1 MEATVTTWRGVPAD
15 KLVRLLGEK
24 GDGFHPRDICDP
36 GWIADEFGIPLE
48 LLPVEEILADESRGI
63 VLRKDGQ
70 PVAYMQ
76 GVVAGDLIDAIAAGL
91 GVEWPAD
98 ARRGYSGG
106 RFDLAAAI
114 VKHLQTA

>member
-1 MEATVTTWRGVPAD
+1 MTTTATTWQDVP
-15 KLVRLLGEK
+15 KENVIRLLGER

-36 GWIADEFGIPLE
+36 LWIVEQFGIPLE
-48 LLPVEEILADESRGI
+48 LLPVEEIIADQSRGI
-63 VLRKDGQ
+63 YLERNGK
-70 PVAYMQ
+70 PVACMQ

-91 GVEWPAD
+91 DIEWPAD

-114 VKHLQTA
+114 VNRLRTT